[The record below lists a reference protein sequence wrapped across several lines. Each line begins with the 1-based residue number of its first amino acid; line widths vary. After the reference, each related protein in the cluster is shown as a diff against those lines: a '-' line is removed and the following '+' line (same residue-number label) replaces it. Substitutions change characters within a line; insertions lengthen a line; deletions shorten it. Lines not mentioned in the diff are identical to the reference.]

1 MKCPGCAVGAL
12 PGAPARVAEPDA
24 TSTGLDAT
32 SHPLRRLPTRCD
44 DFPSVRA
51 DIYPVYGIC
60 NRPNEWEVVLT
71 DDKPSHPGGWSR
83 CVKIGLRCG
92 QAPPAMSRAQL
103 RWVYFRSVTPNR

>member
-60 NRPNEWEVVLT
+60 NRPNEWEVGAT
-71 DDKPSHPGGWSR
+71 DGKWRPTDGKRADGTAANPAKRPSPG
-83 CVKIGLRCG
+83 
-92 QAPPAMSRAQL
+92 PASLPR
-103 RWVYFRSVTPNR
+103 R